1 MSRKSII
8 QNPVDQS
15 NICKLSAEGFTIN
28 SIVRELKPRYRHI
41 NYKNVW
47 DFIRNQDNI
56 KLIEQYKA
64 KYVADPLTV
73 DIAQKKIRLTDL
85 NRERLRIINT
95 IDNFCK
101 DDIIPLKKLGKYT
114 SLVKR
119 LVEIEIAGREEIERK
134 PDLLELFQRTG
145 PLAEKTTEELLAYD
159 RELTIK
165 LSAKRSRVPEYAAG
179 EVPDTAGTQ
188 GPGSIE
194 PA

>member
-1 MSRKSII
+1 LSKKSVI
-8 QNPVDQS
+8 QNPIDQS
-15 NICKLSAEGFTIN
+15 TICKLYAEGFTIN
-28 SIVRELKPRYRHI
+28 NIVQEYPRLTYKQVWGFLRSI
-41 NYKNVW
+41 
-47 DFIRNQDNI
+47 DNL

-95 IDNFCK
+95 IDSFCK
-101 DDIIPLKKLGKYT
+101 DEIIPLKKLGKYT

-145 PLAEKTTEELLAYD
+145 PLADKTTEELLAYD

-165 LSAKRSRVPEYAAG
+165 LSAKRSRLPEYAAG
-179 EVPDTAGTQ
+179 EVENTAGTEGQ
-188 GPGSIE
+188 SGS
-194 PA
+194 